1 MVQGPAE
8 GLCLGPVRRRG
19 FLGRRLFPVRPVH
32 RKDWRILDRR
42 RSCCPLSSVR
52 WFGQEALLD
61 GEKKSLGIILTLQTK
76 RLINIINIIQNEEPS
91 SSASSK
97 GFRWLG

>member
-32 RKDWRILDRR
+32 RKDLRILDRR
-42 RSCCPLSSVR
+42 RSWCPLSSVR

-76 RLINIINIIQNEEPS
+76 RSLIIIIQNEEPS

>member
-8 GLCLGPVRRRG
+8 RLCLGPVRRRG
-19 FLGRRLFPVRPVH
+19 FLGRRLFLVRPVH

-76 RLINIINIIQNEEPS
+76 RSLIIIIQNEEPS